1 MDEAPEVG
9 PRATDGKTKA
19 ARVGVTYGL
28 INFVVCVPTL
38 ISYAAIVFH
47 GREFDHDM
55 PSLTK
60 LFFLSSAVHQFVFTC
75 KSTLKFAIGQVQDV
89 GLIFL
94 AQIAAAT
101 YEAAKKEDTPHDAAV
116 ATVLVALALAT
127 VITGSVVWVM
137 GKLRLSGY
145 VQLLPLP
152 VVGGYL
158 GYIGYFCLAAGASL
172 GTGLTVDGFT
182 TWSQFFLRSE
192 GEGPD
197 EHLVFYYDPV
207 LLTKLSLSV
216 AFAFF
221 LFYISRN
228 AERLGY
234 PWSEAALPMVL
245 IVTPIIFF
253 VVLFCAGIPL
263 DAARDAGWIPYPD
276 QNPAA
281 GWQCFGLYNNFQDI
295 GWDTMP
301 SQLPLVAGLFCV
313 VAFGSVL
320 DVAAI
325 QAEQPKPLDFDGELR
340 MIGMSNFASGCFG
353 GFTGS
358 YIFSQTVFS
367 QRQGVDHE
375 LNGLTIGIG
384 EFLLFLAPVDILQFF
399 PGFYVGGIMAFFGLD
414 IMLDWLVHSR
424 SKVSSSEYGL
434 LLLTFLFVMQ
444 LSVITGCVAGVA
456 ACAIVFIAV
465 YSTTP
470 AVAIRSRRFS
480 SAQRSGVER
489 MALLDMAE
497 KNKIVSLEFKGYLFF
512 GASLQLSDKL
522 ICSVRE
528 MGAQWVVMDLT
539 LVNGIDSTSAR
550 ALSKLL
556 STLKQD
562 DIRVSISKETDEQM
576 HRILKEN
583 GALPSAEDI
592 QADRCHITDSLDHA
606 LAWCERGALRAEH
619 PASRLSLAESLDSPD
634 ARRSQRDL
642 LLRILEEYVDP
653 ADRTARREDLARLA
667 NKMTITSFKPKET
680 IFAGNSRDFDGMLFI
695 MDGRVE
701 CEPPANCNRFRGKF
715 TCEPGSLMGEVDF
728 YLREPHHYTAKVGDR
743 KVVAG
748 VMFRDAFDAM
758 EREEPK
764 LASLLKEICLRS
776 ACMLSLAL
784 EALRQR

>member
-1 MDEAPEVG
+1 M
-9 PRATDGKTKA
+9 
-19 ARVGVTYGL
+19 
-28 INFVVCVPTL
+28 
-38 ISYAAIVFH
+38 
-47 GREFDHDM
+47 
-55 PSLTK
+55 
-60 LFFLSSAVHQFVFTC
+60 
-75 KSTLKFAIGQVQDV
+75 
-89 GLIFL
+89 
-94 AQIAAAT
+94 
-101 YEAAKKEDTPHDAAV
+101 
-116 ATVLVALALAT
+116 
-127 VITGSVVWVM
+127 ITGAVVWLM

-182 TWSQFFLRSE
+182 TWSQFFLR
-192 GEGPD
+192 GEGAGPD
-197 EHLVFYYDPV
+197 QHLAFFCDPV
-207 LLTKLSLSV
+207 LLTKLSLSL
-216 AFAFF
+216 AFAMVLF
-221 LFYISRN
+221 LISR
-228 AERLGY
+228 Y
-234 PWSEAALPMVL
+234 VTHEAALPVVL

-253 VVLFCAGIPL
+253 IVLFCAGIPL
-263 DAARDAGWIPYPD
+263 ETAREAGWIPYPD

-281 GWQCFGLYNNFQDI
+281 GWQCFSLYNNLQDI
-295 GWDTMP
+295 GWHAMP
-301 SQLPLVAGLFCV
+301 AQLPLVAGLFCV

-325 QAEQPKPLDFDGELR
+325 QAEQPKPLDFDRELK
-340 MIGMSNFASGCFG
+340 MIGMSNFASGCCG

-367 QRQGVDHE
+367 QRQGVAHE

-399 PGFYVGGIMAFFGLD
+399 PGFYVGGIMAFFGVD
-414 IMLDWLVHSR
+414 IMLDWLVSSR
-424 SKVSSSEYGL
+424 AKVSSSEYGL

-444 LSVITGCVAGVA
+444 LGVITGCVAGVA

-489 MALLDMAE
+489 RALLDMAE
-497 KNKIVSLEFKGYLFF
+497 KNRIVSLEFKGYLFF

-522 ICSVRE
+522 IRSVRE
-528 MGAQWVVMDLT
+528 MEAQWVVMDLT

-556 STLKQD
+556 STLRQD
-562 DIRVSISKETDEQM
+562 GIRVSVSMEMSEERHFQQM
-576 HRILKEN
+576 HRILEEN
-583 GALPSAEDI
+583 MALPSEEDI
-592 QADRCHITDSLDHA
+592 EVGRCQITDSLDHA
-606 LAWCERGALRAEH
+606 LAWCERGALREEH
-619 PASRLSLAESLDSPD
+619 PACRLSLTESLDGSS
-634 ARRSQRDL
+634 AEKAQLEL
-642 LLRILEEYVDP
+642 LLRILGEYADP
-653 ADRTARREDLARLA
+653 ADRIPPAMLKELAGR
-667 NKMTITSFKPKET
+667 MRITSFEPRQT
-680 IFAGNSRDFDGMLFI
+680 IFEGNTRDFDGMLFI

-701 CEPPANCNRFRGKF
+701 CEPSVNGSRFRGKF

-728 YLREPHHYTAKVGDR
+728 YLREPHHYTARAGDR

-748 VMFRDAFDAM
+748 VLSRDAFDAM
-758 EREEPK
+758 EREDPR
-764 LASLLKEICLRS
+764 LASLLNKCCLRS

-784 EALRQR
+784 EALWQR